1 MTPGGLR
8 GALLEH
14 FLAEQADDVAAGDSH
29 SLSLSLC
36 VRAEI
41 ERRGRKAMTKGRSQ
55 TGLLLRAAVTLLA
68 VLATCGC
75 VVPDQ
80 KACLESFDGTEFAT
94 DDDVIG
100 CVSKASPLCCDA
112 VSHLTGASSLHSHAT
127 PRAHSLGTGSD
138 AGFPSDP
145 RNRSTATSDCRAPS
159 PTAVAARRS

>member
-1 MTPGGLR
+1 MLLSEFQGGGTSEEERKGLPPCEATDA
-8 GALLEH
+8 GA
-14 FLAEQADDVAAGDSH
+14 QWGVACQTEA
-29 SLSLSLC
+29 C
-36 VRAEI
+36 KKAI
-41 ERRGRKAMTKGRSQ
+41 EAW
-55 TGLLLRAAVTLLA
+55 
-68 VLATCGC
+68 
-75 VVPDQ
+75 
-80 KACLESFDGTEFAT
+80 

-138 AGFPSDP
+138 AGFPFDP